1 MCEITSVDAQR
12 TQGSPRGRGSDG
24 AGADEVQQLVADL
37 TAGEIGVARR
47 HGSIHRVIAEQ
58 VPKAIN
64 VLDRFHVMK
73 NMNTAIDEVR
83 RAEVAELKRDG
94 KEQILKHSRWCLL
107 KRPENLTGPQA
118 AKLDE
123 LVKYNLKSGIKI

>member
-1 MCEITSVDAQR
+1 MCKAY
-12 TQGSPRGRGSDG
+12 
-24 AGADEVQQLVADL
+24 LN
-37 TAGEIGVARR
+37 
-47 HGSIHRVIAEQ
+47 VIAEQ
-58 VPKAIN
+58 VPKAVN

-83 RAEVAELKRDG
+83 RAEAAELKRDG

-107 KRPENLTGPQA
+107 KRPENLTGQQA

-123 LVKYNLKSGIKI
+123 LVKYNLKGSSGIFVARGGRFGDFDGVECRDGNTLCALCSIARDR